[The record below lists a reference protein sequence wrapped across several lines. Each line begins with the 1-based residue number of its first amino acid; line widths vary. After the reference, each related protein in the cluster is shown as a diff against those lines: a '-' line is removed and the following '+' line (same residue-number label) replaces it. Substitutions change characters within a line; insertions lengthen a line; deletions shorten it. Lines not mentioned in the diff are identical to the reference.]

1 MKRLL
6 ICIFLTGL
14 HFGVFSQTVF
24 LDEDFND
31 GIPATFQIQNGGST
45 DLTWEAVPNYM
56 EGNTPRSLNGSQF
69 LFCNG
74 DPAGAGSSM
83 NEYITSPAFN
93 TSQATSLVLQFSQF
107 YRDYNATATDTG
119 IIEVFDGNDWVVVG
133 FNVVNKGTWQNPQSA
148 RINITAYKNF
158 EMRVRFRFVGE
169 WPWYWAI
176 DNLKVFTPSPKD
188 VGVQSVVA
196 PLTDCNLGD
205 NVVLK
210 LKVANYGT
218 QSQPGIPV
226 KYSVNGGTPLSQ
238 TMSASIGPNATRDI
252 TFTTPIS
259 TTALGEFKLTM
270 WTDHDGDQDRSND
283 TLKGFS
289 FTRYL
294 NSYPTVPFT
303 GYEGTNLSEVYAGW
317 REGRGSLPNGLVS
330 SWTRSSTAQEA
341 FWGPQSKT
349 TAKINLSSN
358 VLKEWMVGPAFTPLA
373 TTGFEFKAAITDWQ
387 ETGLDYMGSD
397 DSLKI
402 MVSANCGLTWK
413 VLFAINAN
421 TGLTNSLTRFVV
433 PLAQFAG
440 QEIKIAIYATEGNIN
455 NEEDYDLHV
464 DDINIVSLPSVD
476 LGVSSIKSP
485 VSNCG
490 LGASSVT
497 VQIRNFGSKTQRNFP
512 VKYNFN
518 NGAAVTET
526 FTDSIRPNQVKEYT
540 FNQLAAISPV
550 GIYTFNAWTA
560 VQSDANASNDSTKK
574 YQVENS
580 LAINTFPYIEKFED
594 GPAGWKVGGV
604 LPSWALGT
612 PQKTIINSPGE
623 GSNSWTTGGLGTGT
637 YNTNE
642 RSFVVSPCYNFS
654 GLINPV
660 FEAKIWWHTEYERD
674 GALLQYSINGGTNW
688 RNVGLLNDPNN
699 WYNTETIPALSFIPQ
714 VVPQTGWSGGV
725 GTNNSGSNGWVTVR
739 NFVKLAA
746 GEPVVKFRIVFASS
760 PTIHGDGFAFDQ
772 VSIYEGPTKDV
783 ELLEIT
789 NPTLSNCQFGP
800 NFPIKVKLI
809 NKGSQTI
816 SDIPISY
823 KINNLPTVTEII
835 AASIDSNQTF
845 EYSFAQPF
853 DFSTPGLY
861 NIKVWSSFVGDDIK
875 NNDSILVHQVAVY
888 NNGLDTLKFDNY
900 NGSNLSRI
908 FPGYREAKKKL
919 PIGTVSNW
927 TKSNAIQTNFYGG
940 SPTARLNLFSNINQ
954 EWLITPQIQCE
965 ATTRLMFR
973 MAITKANDV
982 TFGRLGI
989 DDSVMVRISSD
1000 CGSNW
1005 STLRYFNRDSVFTQ
1019 NFRTFRI
1026 NLSAYAGQKI
1036 IIAFYGSDGKFDN
1049 PEDVDVH
1056 INKVL
1061 ILPSPANDLAMAG
1074 LVSPISPCGLG
1085 SAELIKVKVLN
1096 NGAANQSNYTI
1107 GYSVNNGVPVLQTV
1121 SSTLVTG
1128 QENELTFTQP
1138 YNFTLP
1144 NTYTIKVWVSLTGDA
1159 VPVNDVSQFVIR
1171 KFGLPT
1177 TVLNFN
1183 GYGGQNIGEV
1193 APEWKEATGTVPAIG
1208 NSAWDAFSIGSN
1220 TVAKVKLAGD
1230 SKKEWLISPVLKLG
1244 NSSKLRFKAARR
1256 IPNTNLD
1263 IGFYNDDKVHI
1274 KATSDCGQSW
1284 TTIKIYTDTN
1294 QTALS
1299 ASFSLQEIDLSA
1311 FDNQEV
1317 NLAFFAED
1325 GVRADSIVDFLLD
1338 DISVYSVAS
1347 ITDVGVVQF
1356 LNFGPEIALGVPNP
1370 IQIRLKNYGN
1380 IPIPGLSLIKVK
1392 VGTNSF
1398 AAYVPNPVAPGTSA
1412 DISLG
1417 EYTPFEE
1424 GTITACAFL
1433 KLLPGG
1439 DFESANDTICQ
1450 QIVIIGADPILEA
1463 PSFTAFP
1470 NPVHDML
1477 IVRSEQPAEMFH
1489 KMHLVNMFGQRISID
1504 ALILENNELKFDL
1517 SLVPKGVYY
1526 LMPEK
1531 VSGSNLRSNTEKV
1544 KIIKL

>member
-1 MKRLL
+1 MKRFLF
-6 ICIFLTGL
+6 CIFLTGL
-14 HFGVFSQTVF
+14 HFVGFSQQVY
-24 LDEDFND
+24 LEEDFND
-31 GIPATFQIQNGGST
+31 GIPATYQIQNGGST

-56 EGNTPRSLNGSQF
+56 EGATPRTLNGSQF

-74 DPAGAGSSM
+74 DPAGAGSTM
-83 NEYITSPAFN
+83 DEYITSPAFN
-93 TSQATSLVLQFSQF
+93 TSSATSLVLQFSQF
-107 YRDYNATATDTG
+107 YRDYNATTSDTG
-119 IIEVFDGNDWVVVG
+119 FIEVYDGTDWVRVG
-133 FNVVNKGTWQNPQSA
+133 FNAGNKGTWTNPQSA

-176 DNLKVFTPSPKD
+176 DNLKIFSPSPKD

-205 NVVLK
+205 NVTLK

-218 QSQPGIPV
+218 ASQPDIPV
-226 KYSVNGGTPLSQ
+226 KYSVNGGPPVSQ
-238 TMSASIGPNATRDI
+238 TMSASIGANATRDI

-270 WTDHDGDQDRSND
+270 WTDHVGDQDRSND

-294 NSYPTVPFT
+294 NSFPTVPFT
-303 GYEGTNLSEVYAGW
+303 GYEGTNLGEVYAGW
-317 REGRGSLPNGLVS
+317 REGRGTLPNGTVS

-341 FWGPQSKT
+341 NWGPQSKT

-358 VLKEWMVGPAFTPLA
+358 VLKEWMVGPAFTPLS
-373 TTGFEFKAAITDWQ
+373 TSGFEFKAAITDWQ
-387 ETGLDYMGSD
+387 ETDLDYMGSD

-402 MVSANCGLTWK
+402 MISANCGVSWK

-421 TGLTNSLTRFVV
+421 TGLTNNLTRFVI
-433 PLAQFAG
+433 PLAQYAG
-440 QEIKIAIYATEGNIN
+440 QEIKIAIYATDGNTD

-464 DDINIVSLPSVD
+464 DDINIVSVPSVD
-476 LGVSSIKSP
+476 LGVISIKNP

-497 VQIRNFGSKTQRNFP
+497 VLVRNFGSKTQRNFP

-518 NGAAVTET
+518 NGTVVTET
-526 FTDSIRPNQVKEYT
+526 FTDSLRPNQVKEFI

-550 GIYTFNAWTA
+550 GFYTFNAWTA
-560 VQSDANASNDSTKK
+560 IPGDVNNSNDSTKNIL
-574 YQVENS
+574 VENS
-580 LAINTFPYIEKFED
+580 LAINTFPYVERFEN
-594 GPAGWKVGGV
+594 GPGGWKVGGV

-612 PQKTIINSPGE
+612 PEKTIINSPGE

-654 GLINPV
+654 ALVNPV
-660 FEAKIWWHTEYERD
+660 FEAKVWWHTEYERD

-725 GTNNSGSNGWVTVR
+725 GTNSSGSNGWVTVR

-760 PTIHGDGFAFDQ
+760 ATVHGDGFAFDQ

-789 NPTLSNCQFGP
+789 NPSLSNCQFGP

-816 SDIPISY
+816 SNIPISY
-823 KINNLPTVTEII
+823 KINNLATVTETI
-835 AASIDSNQTF
+835 AASVDSNQTI
-845 EYSFAQPF
+845 EYAFNETF
-853 DFSTPGLY
+853 DFSAPGLY

-888 NNGLDTLKFDNY
+888 NNGLDTLKFENY
-900 NGSNLSRI
+900 NGSNLSQI

-919 PIGTVSNW
+919 PLGIVSNW
-927 TKSNAIQTNFYGG
+927 TKSNSLQTNFYGG

-954 EWLITPQIQCE
+954 EWLISPQIQCE

-982 TFGRLGI
+982 TFGRLGA
-989 DDSVMVRISSD
+989 DDSVMVRISTD
-1000 CGSNW
+1000 CGANW

-1026 NLSAYAGQKI
+1026 NLSAFAGQKI
-1036 IIAFYGSDGKFDN
+1036 IVAFYGSDGKFDN

-1074 LVSPISPCGLG
+1074 LVSPLSPCGLG
-1085 SAELIKVKVLN
+1085 NAESIKVKVIN

-1107 GYSVNNGVPVLQTV
+1107 GYSVNNGVAVLQPIST
-1121 SSTLVTG
+1121 TLVTG
-1128 QENELTFTQP
+1128 QENELTFTVP

-1144 NTYTIKVWVSLTGDA
+1144 NTYTIKVWVSLPGDA
-1159 VPVNDVSQFVIR
+1159 VPVNDASQFVIR

-1177 TVLNFN
+1177 PVLNFN
-1183 GYGGQNIGEV
+1183 GYGGQNISEV
-1193 APEWKEATGTVPAIG
+1193 AAEWKEATGALPAVG

-1220 TVAKVKLAGD
+1220 TVAKIKLAGD

-1244 NSSKLRFKAARR
+1244 NGTKLRFKAARR

-1284 TTIKIYTDTN
+1284 TSVRIYTDTN
-1294 QTALS
+1294 QAALS
-1299 ASFSLQEIDLSA
+1299 ASFTLQEVDLSA

-1356 LNFGPEIALGVPNP
+1356 VSFGPELVVGVPSP
-1370 IQIRLKNYGN
+1370 IRIQLKNYGN
-1380 IPIPGLSLIKVK
+1380 VPIPGLSLIKAK
-1392 VGTNSF
+1392 IGANSF
-1398 AAYVPNPVAPGTSA
+1398 AAYVPNPVAPGASA
-1412 DISLG
+1412 DILLG
-1417 EYTPFEE
+1417 DFVPVQE
-1424 GTITACAFL
+1424 GEITACAYL

-1439 DFESANDTICQ
+1439 DFEASNDTICQ
-1450 QIVIIGADPILEA
+1450 PVLVIGTDPLLTTPA
-1463 PSFTAFP
+1463 FSVFP
-1470 NPVHDML
+1470 NPVQDFVTVQSTIPTDHFRTMT
-1477 IVRSEQPAEMFH
+1477 
-1489 KMHLVNMFGQRISID
+1489 LVNMFGQRIMIKATSHED
-1504 ALILENNELKFDL
+1504 NQVQFDL
-1517 SLVPKGVYY
+1517 RNVPTGVYY
-1526 LMPEK
+1526 LVPEVDNGNISKQDGPK
-1531 VSGSNLRSNTEKV
+1531 VR
-1544 KIIKL
+1544 IIRM